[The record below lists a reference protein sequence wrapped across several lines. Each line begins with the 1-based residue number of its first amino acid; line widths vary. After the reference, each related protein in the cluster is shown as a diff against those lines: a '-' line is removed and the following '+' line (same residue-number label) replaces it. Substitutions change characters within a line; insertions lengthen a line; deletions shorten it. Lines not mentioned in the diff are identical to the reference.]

1 MLDKLSA
8 LIAGELGKLS
18 SGQGPTIPTAEL
30 QALLQSSFSR
40 LNLVSREEFDAQTAV
55 LLRTREK
62 LEQLERQLA
71 ELETGSATPASI
83 D

>member
-8 LIAGELGKLS
+8 LIAGELTKLS

-30 QALLQSSFSR
+30 QALLQGSFSR

-62 LEQLERQLA
+62 LEQLEHQLA
-71 ELETGSATPASI
+71 KLEAGATTQASS